1 MRAPGLVTRR
11 CTDPAAVETNMNNI
25 ARRIGYAAALSAA
38 LIAAPGFARPQA
50 GNPVLGPQLAPQH
63 AADAAATSRLIVL
76 HYEQTAMLAR
86 SSSRSPVVAHRPD
99 TAVPHAGVAVNP
111 GQPAAMANPPRPGPE
126 PD

>member
-1 MRAPGLVTRR
+1 
-11 CTDPAAVETNMNNI
+11 MNNI

-76 HYEQTAMLAR
+76 HYEQTGLLAR
-86 SSSRSPVVAHRPD
+86 KSGYPPVAARGPD
-99 TAVPHAGVAVNP
+99 MPAPHAGVAADSR
-111 GQPAAMANPPRPGPE
+111 QAAEVANPVRPGPR